1 MANIKMILNKKKLS
15 FNSTTLINSAFC
27 FFPISFIFGNLI
39 TNINFL
45 LFCCLGL
52 FYLKSKI
59 FVNKLHF
66 SMKLIFLFF
75 LLVFFSTSLNLI
87 ESLYFGDYEKSDFF
101 RLVKSILFFRFFIIL
116 LIIYILSELN
126 IINFKY
132 FFLLATLLPIFI
144 SIDVI
149 FQYFFGFNFIGI
161 KSYGHHNTS
170 FFGDELIA
178 GGYIQNFSFF
188 SILLL
193 TYLTRNY
200 GTVLK
205 IILTTTLTCVLAIG
219 IILSGNKMPF
229 ALFLFGLLL
238 LFIFN
243 KESRKIVLISYFMIF
258 IIFGFIRSFD
268 YNIKY
273 SYYSFYE
280 GIKKTSI
287 SLSQQINNNLLK
299 INLKEDK
306 KLEEKQGLEKFPY
319 GESFND
325 PEADGYKKLIYT
337 AIETWKPNKLFG
349 NGIKSFR
356 FECQKIVAVEKS
368 ALCSNHPH
376 NYYLEILIDLGILGF
391 VLVMVIALMFM
402 AFLVKNYKAL
412 KKKNNLQSLFLLAAI
427 ISIFLE
433 VFPFKSSGSIFTT
446 NNTTYLILISSI
458 VFSYKQLLKGR
469 NFE

>member
-1 MANIKMILNKKKLS
+1 MILNKKNLS
-15 FNSTTLINSAFC
+15 FDSTNLINLAFC

-59 FVNKLHF
+59 VVKKLNF

-87 ESLYFGDYEKSDFF
+87 ESLYFGDYEKSDFS
-101 RLVKSILFFRFFIIL
+101 RLIKSILFFRFFIIL
-116 LIIYILSELN
+116 LIIYTLSELN

-132 FFLLATLLPIFI
+132 FFILTALLPIFI

-193 TYLTRNY
+193 TYLIKNY
-200 GTVLK
+200 GTVSK
-205 IILTTTLTCVLAIG
+205 TILVTTLICTLAIG

-268 YNIKY
+268 YNIQY

-280 GIKKTSI
+280 GIRKTSI
-287 SLSQQINNNLLK
+287 SLSQKINNNLLK

-306 KLEEKQGLEKFPY
+306 KLEEKQGLEKCAFRA
-319 GESFND
+319 ECNN
-325 PEADGYKKLIYT
+325 PEADGYKKLLYT

-356 FECQKIVAVEKS
+356 FECHKIVAVEKS

-412 KKKNNLQSLFLLAAI
+412 KKVNNLQSLFLLAAI

-469 NFE
+469 NLEKIIGY